1 MKNKFDYTTYKFDLP
16 LEARRFETGNM
27 NFSGIAGA
35 RQGLEIILEHQEEI
49 YKRVK
54 KLTQYLRDNVQK
66 LDNVKVL
73 SPTEGETAGITLIG
87 CKDVKKKYE
96 MLQKKGITV
105 NYRNGIRVSVHF
117 YNTIEDID
125 NLLDTL
131 I

>member
-1 MKNKFDYTTYKFDLP
+1 MKNKFDYTTYKFDLS

-27 NFSGIAGA
+27 NFSGSAGA

-87 CKDVKKKYE
+87 CKDVKKSMRCCKRKE
-96 MLQKKGITV
+96 
-105 NYRNGIRVSVHF
+105 
-117 YNTIEDID
+117 
-125 NLLDTL
+125 
-131 I
+131 